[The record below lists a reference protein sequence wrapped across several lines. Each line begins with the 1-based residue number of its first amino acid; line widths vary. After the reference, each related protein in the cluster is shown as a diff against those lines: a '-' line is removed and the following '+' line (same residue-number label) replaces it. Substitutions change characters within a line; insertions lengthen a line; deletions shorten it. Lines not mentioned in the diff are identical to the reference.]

1 MFRAP
6 SRYFSRCDAKE
17 ESRKLEKMSDS
28 FSNFLAQAAAYVVEH
43 KMWFMVGGGV
53 LVGAVV
59 LGLIIAAAAGAFA
72 PAQTLVPV
80 PEFDIVSITDSAG
93 AADTNASVIGTYAQ
107 IEVSAYAGPQVAGEQ
122 IVAAWMHGT
131 EKYVTYAKVTATGKY
146 VTHVVSVANGVLF
159 STDPAGFAARAP
171 LEGTVAWSRVKASTT
186 STVGPRTIVFQ
197 APATVALLRMARAV
211 GTNWKEAAR
220 AVHKTAVRA
229 ISALPA
235 QAGKTSSAQ
244 AGKAS
249 LAKEGTVN
257 RKAVTRTAK
266 PSRFAHRRY

>member
-1 MFRAP
+1 VVP
-6 SRYFSRCDAKE
+6 TLQLN
-17 ESRKLEKMSDS
+17 LEKMSDS

-122 IVAAWMHGT
+122 IVAAWLHGT

-146 VTHVVSVANGVLF
+146 VTHVQTAAGARVSGEWRARIAKVAGRSGASMATGVLAHPP
-159 STDPAGFAARAP
+159 SGSAAAESPASKAARVTMRWTDGAR
-171 LEGTVAWSRVKASTT
+171 VISRPEVPSR
-186 STVGPRTIVFQ
+186 STVSAVPR
-197 APATVALLRMARAV
+197 A
-211 GTNWKEAAR
+211 
-220 AVHKTAVRA
+220 
-229 ISALPA
+229 
-235 QAGKTSSAQ
+235 
-244 AGKAS
+244 
-249 LAKEGTVN
+249 
-257 RKAVTRTAK
+257 
-266 PSRFAHRRY
+266 

>member
-1 MFRAP
+1 
-6 SRYFSRCDAKE
+6 
-17 ESRKLEKMSDS
+17 MSDS

-72 PAQTLVPV
+72 PTLVPV
-80 PEFDIVSITDSAG
+80 PQFDLVSVTDSAG
-93 AADTNASVIGTYAQ
+93 TADTNASVIGTYTQ
-107 IEVSAYAGPQVAGEQ
+107 IEVSAYLGPQVTGEQ
-122 IVAAWMHGT
+122 IVAAWLHGT
-131 EKYVTYAKVTATGKY
+131 EKYVTYARVTATGKY

-159 STDPAGFAARAP
+159 STEPAGFAARAP

-186 STVGPRTIVFQ
+186 SAVGPRTIVFQ

-220 AVHKTAVRA
+220 TVRKTAVRA

-235 QAGKTSSAQ
+235 QAGKASSAQ

-249 LAKEGTVN
+249 LAKAGKASLAKAGTVN
-257 RKAVTRTAK
+257 RRAVTRTAK